1 MCSTEKLYRK
11 NNYLKD
17 MSSFEP
23 FLTQQKSL
31 SLHFSKVISFLSKLD
46 NFTVIEE
53 LSNYRSMLFEL
64 KNLLFRASRDYW

>member
-1 MCSTEKLYRK
+1 MCSTEKVYRK

-23 FLTQQKSL
+23 FLTQQNSL

-46 NFTVIEE
+46 NLTVQCS
-53 LSNYRSMLFEL
+53 LS
-64 KNLLFRASRDYW
+64 